1 MVNPSKNDP
10 QVLILGVGNIL
21 MSDEGAGVRA
31 VEILQEKYT
40 IPESVEIIDG
50 GTSGME
56 LLRFF
61 RK

>member
-61 RK
+61 